1 MGKIKFYHVSGITAL
16 IIAACSASFSVY
28 GLSSLFGGAKLAMI
42 VLFSAL
48 EIGKIVS
55 VSMVYNYAKKLP
67 AYAKKYLTW
76 GVITLMFITSLG
88 VGGYLTNAYQKSSDA
103 VSTQTTAQSSNT
115 EQQNLILDEI
125 NNYKQQIAA
134 DSARK
139 DTLNSQRTKQ
149 EERLNQA
156 QAALNKRMQTD
167 ARNDIKLLDDEIKT
181 VGTRITETYKL
192 ISEKN
197 NQLRNLKQD
206 SFKIREENRKLDI
219 GPLRYLAKL
228 FSTNMDNIVIFLIL
242 MVVFVFDPLAIIL
255 WLSTNAI
262 AKAEKEE
269 ERKARPRGNARIVEK
284 QKPFGQV
291 IREEFEKF
299 KKQKK

>member
-67 AYAKKYLTW
+67 AYARKYLTW
-76 GVITLMFITSLG
+76 GVIALMFITSLG

-103 VSTQTTAQSSNT
+103 VATQTTAQSSNT

-125 NNYKQQIAA
+125 NNYKQQIAD

-139 DTLNSQRTKQ
+139 DTLNAQRAKQ

-156 QAALNKRMQTD
+156 QTALNRRMQTE
-167 ARNDIKLLDDEIKT
+167 ARNDIKLSDDEIKT
-181 VGTRITETYKL
+181 VSSRITGTYKQ

-197 NQLRNLKQD
+197 DQLRNLKQD
-206 SFKIREENRKLDI
+206 SFAIKKEERKIDA
-219 GPLRYLAKL
+219 GPLRYLSKL

-262 AKAEKEE
+262 AKAAKDE
-269 ERKARPRGNARIVEK
+269 ERKARPKGTGRVIEK
-284 QKPFGQV
+284 QKSFGQV
-291 IREEFEKF
+291 IREEFEIF